1 MLCSRVHEIM
11 FSEQVYHLS
20 LTRVSQIGDVQ
31 AKNLLEQFGTAEAV
45 FKASTQLLEKVKD
58 VGTIRARNIKSF
70 RDFADAE
77 LELEFTR
84 KYGISCLTMGD
95 AAYPRRL
102 LNCYDPPSV
111 LFFKGTADLNSS
123 RLVAIVGTRNNT
135 DYGKSF
141 TEKLIKS
148 LADANCIIVS
158 GLAYGID
165 TIAHKCALK
174 MGIATIGV
182 VGHGLDTIY
191 PSQNTGMA
199 RQMLKNGGL
208 LTEFW
213 SNTKPDKHNFPS
225 RNRVVAGIT
234 DATII
239 VESGIKGGS
248 LITGDVAWSYNR
260 DVFAVPGRTIDQ
272 KSGGC
277 NELIRNNKAIMLTEP
292 DQFLETMK
300 WNDEKKPGAPLQKEM
315 FVDLSEEEIIVV
327 ELLKTAEHLSIDEL
341 NFRAGISSSSLS
353 SVLLN
358 LEMRGMLKAL
368 PGKRFTLV
376 DN

>member
-1 MLCSRVHEIM
+1 ML
-11 FSEQVYHLS
+11 SEKVYKLS

-45 FKASTQLLEKVKD
+45 FKASPQLLEKVKD

-70 RDFADAE
+70 RDFSEAE
-77 LELEFTR
+77 RELEFTR

-95 AAYPRRL
+95 ETYPRRL
-102 LNCYDPPSV
+102 LNCYDPPAV

-135 DYGKSF
+135 DYGKFF
-141 TEKLIKS
+141 TEKLIRS

-174 MGIATIGV
+174 TGIATIGV

-199 RQMLKNGGL
+199 KQMLKNGGL

-239 VESGIKGGS
+239 IESGIKGGS
-248 LITGDVAWSYNR
+248 LITGDVAWGYNR
-260 DVFAVPGRTIDQ
+260 DVFAVPGRTIDP

-300 WNDEKKPGAPLQKEM
+300 WNDVKKPGAPLQKEM
-315 FVDLSEEEIIVV
+315 FLELTEEEIKVV
-327 ELLKTAEHLSIDEL
+327 ELLKTAEQLNIDEL

-353 SVLLN
+353 SALLN
-358 LEMRGMLKAL
+358 LEMRGLLQAL
-368 PGKRFTLV
+368 PGKRFRLV
-376 DN
+376 DS